1 MLEDAISR
9 DVEVLYMTDA
19 IDEYVV
25 GHVTDYAGK
34 KLVNLAKEGANFGD
48 DDKMA
53 KAIHKKRVEKFE
65 PLTKWFKDLLGE
77 KVTKVQITKRKTK
90 EPLILSSPQHG
101 VSANMARIQK
111 GQTLQEKSLDG
122 GDAKRVLEINHLHPL
137 VDEMYKRIQVDEKDK
152 TAEELGLSL
161 FDVAALQNGFE
172 VDDALAFGKR
182 VGRLL
187 RQSVDIAPD
196 AGLIEEDLSEY
207 KAAIEEEEEEAKES
221 EEAPAEEEKPAEDL

>member
-1 MLEDAISR
+1 MGDAISR

-19 IDEYVV
+19 IDEYVA

-48 DDKMA
+48 D
-53 KAIHKKRVEKFE
+53 
-65 PLTKWFKDLLGE
+65 E
-77 KVTKVQITKRKTK
+77 KVAKVQITKRKTK

-152 TAEELGLSL
+152 TAEE
-161 FDVAALQNGFE
+161 
-172 VDDALAFGKR
+172 
-182 VGRLL
+182 
-187 RQSVDIAPD
+187 
-196 AGLIEEDLSEY
+196 
-207 KAAIEEEEEEAKES
+207 
-221 EEAPAEEEKPAEDL
+221 

>member
-1 MLEDAISR
+1 M
-9 DVEVLYMTDA
+9 
-19 IDEYVV
+19 
-25 GHVTDYAGK
+25 G
-34 KLVNLAKEGANFGD
+34 
-48 DDKMA
+48 
-53 KAIHKKRVEKFE
+53 
-65 PLTKWFKDLLGE
+65 GE

-90 EPLILSSPQHG
+90 EPLILSSPHG

-172 VDDALAFGKR
+172 VDDALAFG
-182 VGRLL
+182 
-187 RQSVDIAPD
+187 
-196 AGLIEEDLSEY
+196 
-207 KAAIEEEEEEAKES
+207 
-221 EEAPAEEEKPAEDL
+221 